1 MTDNDIPILSE
12 PPPEHWDEAFAKA
25 LIGKTLLVG
34 LTFLDD
40 EGEVT
45 ERQQFFGVVIE
56 ADDRDGILLDL
67 LGEHDGDT
75 YALPPQTS
83 NILAAEPGVTSLE
96 GDTPDFVVNWAIH
109 GSPDESA
116 DDGPANDED

>member
-1 MTDNDIPILSE
+1 MTDDDSIPILTT

-25 LIGKTLLVG
+25 LIGKTVLVG
-34 LTFLDD
+34 LTFIDD
-40 EGEVT
+40 DGEVS

-56 ADDRDGILLDL
+56 ANDRDGILLDL

-83 NILAAEPGVTSLE
+83 AIKAAEKGVTSLA
-96 GDTPDFVVNWAIH
+96 GDTPDFVVSWTIH
-109 GSPDESA
+109 GPPDE
-116 DDGPANDED
+116 PANDEDLD

>member
-12 PPPEHWDEAFAKA
+12 PPPEHWDEALAKA
-25 LIGKTLLVG
+25 LIGKSLLVG

-45 ERQQFFGVVIE
+45 ERQQFYGVVIE
-56 ADDRDGILLDL
+56 ADAHDGILLDL
-67 LGEHDGDT
+67 LGAHDGDT

-83 NILAAEPGVTSLE
+83 NILAAEAGVTSLE
-96 GDTPDFVVNWAIH
+96 GDTPDFVVSWAIH
-109 GSPDESA
+109 GAPDE
-116 DDGPANDED
+116 PANDEG

>member
-1 MTDNDIPILSE
+1 MTEDDIPILSE
-12 PPPEHWDEAFAKA
+12 PPSEHWDEALAKA

-40 EGEVT
+40 DGEIT

-56 ADDRDGILLDL
+56 ADAHDGILLDL
-67 LGEHDGDT
+67 LGAHDGDT

-83 NILAAEPGVTSLE
+83 NILAAEAGVTSLE
-96 GDTPDFVVNWAIH
+96 GDAPDFVVSWAIH
-109 GSPDESA
+109 GAPDE
-116 DDGPANDED
+116 PANDEA

>member
-1 MTDNDIPILSE
+1 MTDETPILSA

-34 LTFLDD
+34 LTFLDED
-40 EGEVT
+40 GEIT
-45 ERQQFFGVVIE
+45 ERQQVFGVVIE
-56 ADDRDGILLDL
+56 ADDRDGIVLDL

-83 NILAAEPGVTSLE
+83 AIKAAEAGVTSLA
-96 GDTPDFVVNWAIH
+96 GDTPDFVVSWTIH
-109 GSPDESA
+109 GAPDE
-116 DDGPANDED
+116 PANDEDLD

>member
-1 MTDNDIPILSE
+1 MTDDIPILSE
-12 PPPEHWDEAFAKA
+12 PPPEHWDEAFAKT

-40 EGEVT
+40 DGAVT

-109 GSPDESA
+109 GPPDE
-116 DDGPANDED
+116 PANDED